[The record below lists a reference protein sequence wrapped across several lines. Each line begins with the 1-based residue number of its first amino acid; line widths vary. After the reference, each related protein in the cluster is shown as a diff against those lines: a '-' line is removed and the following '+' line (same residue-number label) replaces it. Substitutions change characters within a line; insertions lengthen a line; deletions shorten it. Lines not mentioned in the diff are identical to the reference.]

1 MKPVSRPYTFDRV
14 VRILI
19 GLAVVVGVLWLL
31 NRLSDVLLPFCVA
44 CLVAYML
51 EPLVQFNRRV
61 MKLKGRGVAIAATL
75 SELIL
80 AVGLIGYFVVPMI
93 LDEFS
98 QVSTLLRQ
106 YASGENVT
114 LLSAEIHDFVRSH
127 IDFAYISSMLT
138 RQDWTYI
145 AESALSFLSSGLN
158 VVMGVVGWFVV
169 LLYLVFVMADYDR
182 VMRGLKNI
190 VPPRYR
196 GGVFKLGNDIKVSMN
211 QYFRGQALVAMLVGI
226 LFCIGFLII
235 GMPMAIALGLF
246 IGVLNL
252 VPYLQLISIVPTTLL
267 CMIYAANTGGSFWGM
282 FIACMVVYAVVQ
294 VIQDGFLVPKIMGK
308 TLGLNP
314 AIILLSLSVWGSL
327 LGFMGLIIALPMTT
341 LLLAYY
347 NDYIINDKGRDWDS
361 VLTRNDEI
369 SDEANRP
376 D

>member
-61 MKLKGRGVAIAATL
+61 MKLKGRGVAITATL

-98 QVSTLLRQ
+98 LVSTLLRQ
-106 YASGENVT
+106 YASGENAT

-158 VVMGVVGWFVV
+158 VVVGVVGWFIV

-196 GGVFKLGNDIKVSMN
+196 GVVFKLGNDIKMSMN

-267 CMIYAANTGGSFWGM
+267 CMIYAANTGCSFWGM